1 MSLPADSFLSEHAV
15 VPPVAQHRHVWQHAA
30 RAGFQ
35 VQVSWTWRE
44 HGRDV
49 EGEVRDLRGGEAVAF
64 ALSLTAGA
72 HKALLML
79 THAPGRQPESFID
92 VTLQLVRESEAVALM
107 CNLPL
112 DDSRYLMQRI
122 GDWRTAV
129 PDRPDDDADEGAGEA
144 SIIQA
149 QARAEDL
156 FPFVWMQPPSPS
168 QAADAALRFLRCPDA
183 LLKNAA
189 TAMPLYAALQAAAD
203 ATAKIAAARQFR
215 AAAAFVPDVKALG
228 ATVAAM
234 PALAAQ
240 LRRAGGE
247 WPLPELSAYA
257 SAALGLPAGTT
268 PAVYLAGS
276 EWQAAEPRL
285 WQSVFALALVG
296 AAADAELAAELIA
309 VLRVGRLL
317 ALLPAPVQAAIA
329 TPATADPEA
338 VASAAPDP
346 DPDPASPNPGPAPTP
361 FPPAPPAPSPQHASV
376 RQALLHARVVVPD
389 AVATQP
395 PQPALRGTSADAQ
408 ARWEV
413 LGVGELKMARHRLA
427 GYAPG
432 ELADVV
438 NVMPRERQEVSERS
452 VERHV
457 ERTRTS
463 TVETQVQ
470 EQRQLRSASS
480 ELADS
485 IAEVMAADGL
495 GRNLSGVQPSYE
507 NLNMQLSGTWAGA
520 AAKSGWRSR
529 DSASLAQRI
538 TERAAR
544 RMNDRVSQRR
554 GQEWHALR
562 EQRRAQSIDNSGH
575 GRLVGVYRWIDRM
588 VQVRLDSL
596 GGRLVL
602 EFELAQPAQP
612 WLAQLR
618 QAATP
623 PLPPPPSLPLPES
636 GKPPCSVVTAD
647 NYLALGATY
656 GVFDLEPPPPLQC
669 TVSATLDRVALA
681 DLGVL
686 RVPEGY
692 EAQTAWVTLAVADS
706 RYVMA
711 CSIGGHDASATSPT
725 ALPALSAAVP
735 AYATATAAGP
745 AQIAPPVVIQPY
757 QKTQQLSGLTLTGA
771 VPVTVMTSA
780 PAFAVCV
787 SLDCVL
793 IGGAAASSLF
803 QAWQLRQFARLQR
816 ACGEAWAAYDAA
828 LHACIDTAAV
838 QPLVLQRQVLQQACL
853 GALLPAL
860 PVDVLGPR
868 ELEAVLDAAH
878 MTWQYQAWPLD
889 SIHPWPMPAP
899 GQAQHASQ
907 QESLQ
912 GFLQARSARVLM
924 PVAAGWEAWLL
935 WLLQCPAPWAGG
947 PADTPVVASSV
958 GVLETLHGAAERP
971 PEPAPRWTVRIPTT
985 LLYLQD
991 GAGLPMH
998 MRQESADD
1006 Q

>member
-1 MSLPADSFLSEHAV
+1 MEVTWS
-15 VPPVAQHRHVWQHAA
+15 WQSD
-30 RAGFQ
+30 GC
-35 VQVSWTWRE
+35 
-44 HGRDV
+44 GV
-49 EGEVRDLRGGEAVAF
+49 EGEVRDLRGGDAAVF
-64 ALSLTAGA
+64 ALSLTEGA

-79 THAPGRQPESFID
+79 THAPGRQSETFID
-92 VTLQLVRESEAVALM
+92 VTLHLVRESDAIALM

-112 DDSRYLMQRI
+112 DESRYLNQRI
-122 GDWRTAV
+122 GEWRRAT
-129 PDRPDDDADEGAGEA
+129 PDGPDEDPADATDET

-149 QARAEDL
+149 RARAEDL

-203 ATAKIAAARQFR
+203 AAAKIAAARQFR
-215 AAAAFVPDVKALG
+215 TGAAFVPALEGLG

-234 PALAAQ
+234 PALATQ
-240 LRRAGGE
+240 VCGIGGE
-247 WPLPELSAYA
+247 WPLPEMNAYVCT
-257 SAALGLPAGTT
+257 ALGLPAGTT
-268 PAVYLAGS
+268 PAGYLAGA

-296 AAADAELAAELIA
+296 TAADAGLAAELIA
-309 VLRVGRLL
+309 ALRVGRLL
-317 ALLPAPVQAAIA
+317 ALLPPPSPPPAAIA
-329 TPATADPEA
+329 TPAAADAEA
-338 VASAAPDP
+338 GAATVA
-346 DPDPASPNPGPAPTP
+346 DPDPASTSAAPTP

-376 RQALLHARVVVPD
+376 RQKVLHARVVVPD

-395 PQPALRGTSADAQ
+395 PQPTLRGATADAQ

-457 ERTRTS
+457 ERARTS
-463 TVETQVQ
+463 AVETHAQ

-544 RMNDRVSQRR
+544 RMNDKVSQRR

-612 WLAQLR
+612 WLAHLR

-623 PLPPPPSLPLPES
+623 PLQPPPTLPLPAS
-636 GKPPCSVVTAD
+636 GQPPCSVVTAD

-656 GVFDLEPPPPLQC
+656 GVFDLEPPPPPHC

-692 EAQTAWVTLAVADS
+692 QAQTAQVTLAVADS

-757 QKTQQLSGLTLTGA
+757 QKTQQLSGLALTGA

-787 SLDCVL
+787 SLDCALV
-793 IGGAAASSLF
+793 GGAAASPLF

-816 ACGEAWAAYDAA
+816 ACGEAWNGYDAA
-828 LHACIDTAAV
+828 LRACIDTAAV
-838 QPLVLQRQVLQQACL
+838 QPLALQRQVLQQACIA
-853 GALLPAL
+853 ALLPAL
-860 PVDVLGPR
+860 PADALGPR
-868 ELEAVLDAAH
+868 ALEAVLDAAH

-889 SIHPWPMPAP
+889 SVHPWPMPAP
-899 GQAQHASQ
+899 GQAQHASR

-935 WLLQCPAPWAGG
+935 WLLQGPAPWAGG

-958 GVLETLHGAAERP
+958 GVLETLHGAAERA
-971 PEPAPRWTVRIPTT
+971 PEPASRWTLRVPTT

-991 GAGLPMH
+991 GASLPMH
-998 MRQESADD
+998 LRQESADD